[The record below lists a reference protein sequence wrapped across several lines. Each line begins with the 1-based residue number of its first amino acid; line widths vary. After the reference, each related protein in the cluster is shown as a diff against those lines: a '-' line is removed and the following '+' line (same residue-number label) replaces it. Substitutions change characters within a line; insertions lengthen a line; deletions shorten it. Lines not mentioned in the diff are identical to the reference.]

1 MISKDKIARDKGI
14 SAKTLK
20 GKIVNVDFLL
30 LLCLSD
36 LADIYG
42 QFGATSNTDGSSF
55 ATWKD
60 GFI

>member
-20 GKIVNVDFLL
+20 GNVDFLL
-30 LLCLSD
+30 ILCLSG

-42 QFGATSNTDGSSF
+42 QFGLTSNTDGSSF
-55 ATWKD
+55 AT
-60 GFI
+60 

>member
-1 MISKDKIARDKGI
+1 MISKDKIARDKDE
-14 SAKTLK
+14 K
-20 GKIVNVDFLL
+20 NVDFLL
-30 LLCLSD
+30 LLCLSG

>member
-55 ATWKD
+55 AT
-60 GFI
+60 